1 MIDLLAVKAEAI
13 GKWANILKNHA
24 PILKPIIERGK
35 KHGPCP
41 LCGGKDR
48 ARCHNDFDETGG
60 ILCNQCGGGADGI
73 AVLEWANDWTF
84 TEALQAVSG
93 KRFSVKAKPQKKVT
107 QPITPASFPE
117 MQKDKLYWLTE
128 KRKISEAIV
137 DINCVGYKDGLYTFP
152 YFQDQ
157 KLVNIQSRNEQ
168 KTRFELVKGCDL
180 PLYGYDFIDNEET
193 IWTEGQL
200 DMMSVQTAGFP
211 NVVSSPNGAKAY
223 TFFEPMIERLTE
235 VKQFILWMDNDE
247 DGKAHE
253 LEIARRLGFDRCKRV
268 VPIEGCKDANDVL
281 VKHGIEAVQD
291 AILSAVDFPVEGVVL
306 AGDLDLV
313 GHYEFGSYE
322 GVSTGFDS
330 IDNLLKFDSGMGELI
345 ICHGIPSSGKSEVAD
360 AIMVNTNVGPKS
372 WKWGVF
378 SPENYP
384 LEYHGEKLAE
394 KFIKKPFRGKNR
406 MSVNEVAAAQAWM
419 NENIFFVMPEEE
431 EVTIDST
438 LAVMRSLVERKSIR
452 GCVIDPINEYA
463 FPSGGGLTETQWLN
477 NQLTKL
483 RRFARNHCL
492 TIVLVCHPTKLTKQE
507 TGKYEGGF
515 APPSAYQIAGSAS
528 FRSKADAIFC
538 VHRPKYGQ
546 IDEDGAVELHIQKV
560 KKKYLGKVG
569 MGKIFYQFYTGSY
582 GNKPDPDYPF
592 NTEGFCA

>member
-1 MIDLLAVKAEAI
+1 MIDLLEVKNKAK
-13 GKWANILKNHA
+13 GNWANILLRHA
-24 PILKPIIERGK
+24 PVLEKIIQRGK

-60 ILCNQCGGGADGI
+60 IICNKCHGGADGI
-73 AVLEWANDWTF
+73 AVLQWVNKWSF
-84 TEALQAVSG
+84 TEALQIISG
-93 KRFSVKAKPQKKVT
+93 KNISYPKKKIV
-107 QPITPASFPE
+107 QPIIPASYPE
-117 MQKDKLYWLTE
+117 MPEDKISWLTE
-128 KRKISEAIV
+128 KRKISEVIV
-137 DINCVGYKDGLYTFP
+137 EMNRVGYQNGLYTFP
-152 YFQDQ
+152 YFKNN
-157 KLVNIQSRNEQ
+157 KLINIQSRNEK
-168 KTRFELVKGCDL
+168 KTRFELVKGCEL
-180 PLYGYDFIDNEET
+180 TLYGYDFIENEET

-200 DMMSVQTAGFP
+200 DMMSVQTSGFS
-211 NVVSSPNGAKAY
+211 NVVSSPNGAKSY
-223 TFFEPMIERLTE
+223 TFFEPMIERLSK

-247 DGKAHE
+247 LGKAHE

-268 VPIEGCKDANDVL
+268 IPVEGCKDANDVL
-281 VKHGIEAVQD
+281 MKHGIEAVQD
-291 AILSAVDFPVEGVVL
+291 AILNAVDFPVEGVVL
-306 AGDLDLV
+306 AGDLDLI

-360 AIMVNTNVGPKS
+360 AIMVNTNIGPKS

-394 KFIKKPFRGKNR
+394 KFIKKPFRGKDR
-406 MSVNEVAAAQAWM
+406 MSVDEVAAAQAWM
-419 NENIFFVMPEEE
+419 DKNIFFVMPEEE
-431 EVTIDST
+431 EVTIDNT

-546 IDEDGAVELHIQKV
+546 LDEDGAVELHVQKV

-569 MGKIFYQFYTGSY
+569 MGQIYYQFYTGSY
-582 GNKPDPDYPF
+582 GNKPDPNYPF
-592 NTEGFCA
+592 NTEGFIA